1 MRPPRP
7 VCGTSARLY
16 IPTPPRPHCTIDVGQ
31 LLAFVHRIA
40 PGDLVALPRKTTST
54 IALGRVTGPY
64 QFRDDLREVRHVRPA
79 TWVRTDSPRTDV
91 AQDLL
96 YSLGAFMMV
105 CQITRNRAEQR
116 FQQLLNGRS
125 DPALSEARSRPGPM
139 PPLSAE
145 TIVRLVHE
153 LGADP
158 DALLLLAGK
167 MPQDLVPIITRSPA
181 WPAFLRAVRDLTDG
195 ELCAL
200 AVHAQKIRGGRPHR
214 RGRQGHEAEDS

>member
-1 MRPPRP
+1 
-7 VCGTSARLY
+7 
-16 IPTPPRPHCTIDVGQ
+16 
-31 LLAFVHRIA
+31 
-40 PGDLVALPRKTTST
+40 
-54 IALGRVTGPY
+54 
-64 QFRDDLREVRHVRPA
+64 
-79 TWVRTDSPRTDV
+79 
-91 AQDLL
+91 
-96 YSLGAFMMV
+96 
-105 CQITRNRAEQR
+105 
-116 FQQLLNGRS
+116 
-125 DPALSEARSRPGPM
+125 M

-167 MPQDLVPIITRSPA
+167 MPQDFVPIITRSPA

-195 ELCAL
+195 ELRAL